1 MQWSGAHLYWHLRK
15 FPLIRWQLSL
25 LFKMGCRSL
34 QAAWKFDRAENI
46 RNLLDWPLEMLKV
59 LLDKIFTRRR
69 GEIKK
74 DKRWDNFKSDLGV
87 TLQGNRGRLPAHL
100 ELLARVSS
108 LHHHALKH
116 KISSRP
122 TMHWVGDWWSWW
134 WCWSCRQPAGRAP
147 PPGPPAPPAGWRGLR
162 ATSHH
167 VEITLEQD
175 NCREGQKI
183 RRICHFFPL
192 CPPTCCCGGSWGAVL
207 CRVQRRRVQ
216 P

>member
-59 LLDKIFTRRR
+59 LLDTG
-69 GEIKK
+69 GEMKK
-74 DKRWDNFKSDLGV
+74 DKRWENFKPDLGV

-100 ELLARVSS
+100 ELLARISS
-108 LHHHALKH
+108 LHHHALWN
-116 KISSRP
+116 KISPRP

-134 WCWSCRQPAGRAP
+134 WCWSCWQPAGRAP
-147 PPGPPAPPAGWRGLR
+147 PPGPPALPAGWTGLR

-183 RRICHFFPL
+183 RSIWHFFPL